1 MRLVRDWCLVV
12 VGVVLFGGA
21 AVWVVL
27 IFFLPSAQRSDAS
40 TFGAFF
46 LALVTTAIAVLGW
59 FRRVRRP
66 VDPRPVDVLAD
77 LLAQAVRGEW
87 RKVAAERVLMT
98 PAPIP
103 VGWSLSDLPVAGPV
117 EAAVGDPDA
126 TPAFP
131 PLPDQTR
138 VTEDQLR
145 VGGGRGAL
153 FAVYAGIASGR
164 VVVVGE
170 PGAGKTGSAVLL
182 VLDALDHRDRV
193 DDKDRARVPVPVLFN
208 AHGWDPTT
216 CSVQDWLAARLAG
229 TYPLFQHRG
238 GQAEA
243 TAMIVAGAVALVLDG
258 LDEIDVARRPAALQA
273 LSDAPLRVVVFTRSQ
288 EMLEAAKVAW
298 LSGAVALHLHDVTGP
313 EGADYLQRA
322 RTGPPPLG
330 WTELLAHLRE
340 DPDSR
345 LTRGLSTPLALTL
358 IRDTYRP
365 GDDVNDLLTGTWQ
378 GTSVDLEQHLIDR
391 VLHEAYTS
399 HPGRPKPRYNLTQ
412 ATQALAFL
420 ARQMSDDNTR
430 DLGWWYIPRWASTAP
445 RILAS
450 MIAGAFLSGI
460 LCAILFGL
468 THVADI
474 VFDSLRERPT
484 QGIWTGL
491 GDALLVGL
499 MAGVGVGLP
508 LGFGGGRGGREPRR
522 VRTWRA
528 ISLRSVLIAGLAY
541 GFVAA
546 LTVLLVQWLAT
557 LVHDSI
563 VIPNWLGGAVV
574 GIVIGLPL
582 GLQPGLVLPL
592 VAALASGMASS
603 VAFARQPD
611 GGLSV
616 GLVVGLAVGIVVGI
630 VPRLAGGFVTGLAE
644 GEDSPQGPLESW
656 RNDQV
661 FGLVVGLTFG
671 LAAGFGSGLG
681 FGLVRGLVNGIVNG
695 LINGLTVGLVYGITS
710 SVTWSTTLAWR
721 LQLTRCRRVPAIGL
735 MSFLE
740 DARARGV
747 LRTVGGV
754 YQFRHATLQD
764 KLAGQATAG
773 PAAASAAQFS
783 S

>member
-1 MRLVRDWCLVV
+1 MRLVSDWRLVV

-27 IFFLPSAQRSDAS
+27 IFFLPPTQRSDAS

-66 VDPRPVDVLAD
+66 ADPRPVDVLAD

-87 RKVAAERVLMT
+87 RKAAAERVLVT

-138 VTEDQLR
+138 VTEEQLR
-145 VGGGRGAL
+145 VGGG
-153 FAVYAGIASGR
+153 AVRCSR
-164 VVVVGE
+164 CTPESPQVG
-170 PGAGKTGSAVLL
+170 
-182 VLDALDHRDRV
+182 
-193 DDKDRARVPVPVLFN
+193 
-208 AHGWDPTT
+208 WW
-216 CSVQDWLAARLAG
+216 WLANRGQARLGLRCCSCSTLWTTATALMTKIARECRCRCCSTRTAGTLSPARCRTGWPRGWAG
-229 TYPLFQHRG
+229 TYPLFQHRS

-243 TAMIVAGAVALVLDG
+243 TAMIVAGAIALVLDG
-258 LDEIDVARRPAALQA
+258 PDEIDVARRPAALQA
-273 LSDAPLRVVVFTRSQ
+273 LSDAPLRVVVFTRHQ

-298 LSGAVALHLHDVTGP
+298 LGGAVALHLHDVTGP

-330 WTELLAHLRE
+330 WTQLLAHLRE

-345 LTRGLSTPLALTL
+345 LARGLSTPLALTL

-365 GDDVNDLLTGTWQ
+365 GDDVSDLLTGTWQ

-399 HPGRPKPRYNLTQ
+399 RPGRPKPRYNLTQ

-430 DLGWWYIPRWASTAP
+430 DLGWWYIPPWASTAP

-468 THVADI
+468 TYVADI
-474 VFDSLRERPT
+474 VFDALRERPT

-499 MAGVGVGLP
+499 MA
-508 LGFGGGRGGREPRR
+508 
-522 VRTWRA
+522 
-528 ISLRSVLIAGLAY
+528 
-541 GFVAA
+541 
-546 LTVLLVQWLAT
+546 
-557 LVHDSI
+557 
-563 VIPNWLGGAVV
+563 
-574 GIVIGLPL
+574 
-582 GLQPGLVLPL
+582 
-592 VAALASGMASS
+592 
-603 VAFARQPD
+603 
-611 GGLSV
+611 
-616 GLVVGLAVGIVVGI
+616 GI

-681 FGLVRGLVNGIVNG
+681 FGLVHGLVNG

-764 KLAGQATAG
+764 KLAGHVTAG